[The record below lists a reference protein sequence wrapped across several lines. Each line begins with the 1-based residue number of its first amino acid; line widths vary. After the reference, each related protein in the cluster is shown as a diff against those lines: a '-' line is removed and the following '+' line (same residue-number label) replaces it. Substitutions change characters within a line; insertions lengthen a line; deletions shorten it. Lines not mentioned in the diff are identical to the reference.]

1 MRIKLA
7 VVLVLIAGM
16 VLAVYLFLGN
26 QALSPLQLAQVKTA
40 CRGCHTRP
48 IFARASEVHTR
59 HPQIG
64 CTTCHPQPPPVV
76 DFDAC
81 MFCHGNPQ
89 YTSALV
95 MHNTHAAL
103 SCSHC
108 HRDNDGLKTT
118 DNIHRGLKWFGM
130 GILLFGMAGITANLI
145 MVNRRT
151 KTE

>member
-7 VVLVLIAGM
+7 A
-16 VLAVYLFLGN
+16 VLALIIGTIFAIYLLLGN
-26 QALSPLQLAQVKTA
+26 QTLSPLQLAQVKTA

-48 IFARASEVHTR
+48 AFARASEVHTR

-64 CTTCHPQPPPVV
+64 CTTCHPKNPPAV

-81 MFCHGNPQ
+81 MFCHSTPQ
-89 YTSALV
+89 YTNALA
-95 MHNTHAAL
+95 MHDTHASL

-118 DNIHRGLKWFGM
+118 DNLHRGLKWFGI
-130 GILLFGMAGITANLI
+130 GLLLSSMAVITANLI
-145 MVNRRT
+145 MVNRKA
-151 KTE
+151 KTG